1 MAAPVI
7 RIFSDLHYGDSESRI
22 RTLDALAPLFA
33 GADQIVL
40 NGDTLDTLSDTDHA
54 THTALRTFF
63 AGQTGTV
70 TWLSG
75 NHDPD
80 IENGLAELSL
90 LDGRVW
96 ITHGDVLFDEI
107 APWSSL
113 RGEMSRRLAAL
124 SRDIPVDELVRIET
138 RLRLNRQ
145 ACHRLVEAHP
155 RTHRSWWA
163 RLRRLLHTI
172 FPPHRIL
179 TMLRAWRDTPTLARR
194 LVRAQRPRAQ
204 LIVLGHTHHAGVW
217 SEPGG
222 ITVVNTGTFC
232 TPFGPCFVELHGE
245 RVRVVRIAGRE
256 GVFYPG
262 TVISE
267 FPLAP

>member
-7 RIFSDLHYGDSESRI
+7 RIFSDLHYGDSECRI
-22 RTLDALAPLFA
+22 PALDALAPLFA

-40 NGDTLDTLSDTDHA
+40 NGDTLDTKSDPDQA
-54 THTALRTFF
+54 SLRALRAFF
-63 AGQTGTV
+63 ARHPGTV

-80 IENGLAELSL
+80 LDESLAELSL

-96 ITHGDVLFDEI
+96 ITHGDVLFDDV

-113 RGEMSRRLAAL
+113 REEMTRRLAAL
-124 SRDIPVDELVRIET
+124 SVGMSAGELGLIET

-145 ACHRLVEAHP
+145 VCRGLVEPHP
-155 RTHRSWWA
+155 RTHRGWGKRVW
-163 RLRRLLHTI
+163 RFLHTI

-179 TMLRAWRDTPTLARR
+179 AMLKAWREVPARARR
-194 LVRAQRPRAQ
+194 LARAQRPRAR
-204 LIVLGHTHHAGVW
+204 LIVLGHTHHSGVW

-222 ITVVNTGTFC
+222 LTVVNTGTFC
-232 TPFGPCFVELHGE
+232 TPFNPCFVELHGD
-245 RVRVVRIAGRE
+245 RVRVVRIARSDGA
-256 GVFYPG
+256 FHPG
-262 TVISE
+262 KVLAE

>member
-1 MAAPVI
+1 MSTPVI

-40 NGDTLDTLSDTDHA
+40 NGDTVDTRSDPDH
-54 THTALRTFF
+54 TTRSALRAFF
-63 AGQTGTV
+63 AGRCGTV
-70 TWLSG
+70 IWLSG

-80 IENGLAELSL
+80 IEGPAELSL

-96 ITHGDVLFDEI
+96 ITHGDVLFDDI

-113 RGEMSRRLAAL
+113 RREMIRRLTSLAGDLLASELAL
-124 SRDIPVDELVRIET
+124 IET

-145 ACHRLVEAHP
+145 ACLGLVEAHP
-155 RTHRSWWA
+155 RTHRGWMTRA
-163 RLRRLLHTI
+163 RRLIHTV

-179 TMLRAWRDTPTLARR
+179 AMLHAWWETPARARR
-194 LVRAQRPRAQ
+194 LARSQRPRAS

-217 SEPGG
+217 READG

-232 TPFGPCFVELHGE
+232 TPFDPQFVELRGSQ
-245 RVRVVRIAGRE
+245 VRVVRIVRRGGA
-256 GVFYPG
+256 FHPG
-262 TVISE
+262 PVIAE